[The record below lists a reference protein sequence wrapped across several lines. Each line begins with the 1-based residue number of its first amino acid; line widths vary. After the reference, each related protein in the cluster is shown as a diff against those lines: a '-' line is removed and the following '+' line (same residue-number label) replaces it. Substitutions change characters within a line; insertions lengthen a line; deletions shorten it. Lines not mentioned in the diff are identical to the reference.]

1 MNVFKE
7 IENKANVDDW
17 QKRCV
22 LLNLLSK
29 IALADAEAEVVSR
42 LKNKTFLENLLQFI
56 YYTNRGV
63 GNCLS
68 DISEAL
74 VNKIYKATVEKNYET
89 NVEYFLFLQNINS
102 TILEAIADQTAEAVA
117 GNSGLRWRVPS
128 GLIGHKNFTKALEDK
143 LVASPKR
150 FSFFYETLAEHSN
163 DEKNIVKMAKYINN
177 SWAMRKV
184 VKKKCLSHASLEK
197 MAKVAP
203 EAVAMHSRKLTPQF
217 VDTLALSKNRDTVA
231 SAMMNVNI
239 RPETMRKVLEEAD
252 ETTDYRI
259 IRNVAYNKKATVEN
273 LALAFSK
280 AGTGFYNLKDFV
292 KHAGLMT
299 YIQQKLKD
307 SK

>member
-17 QKRCV
+17 QKRSA
-22 LLNLLSK
+22 LSNLLSK
-29 IALADAEAEVVSR
+29 MALADIEAEVASR
-42 LKNKTFLENLLQFI
+42 LKNKTFLENLLHFM
-56 YYTNRGV
+56 YYINRGA

-68 DISEAL
+68 NISEAL
-74 VNKIYKATVEKNYET
+74 VDKVYSATVKKNYEN
-89 NVEYFLFLQNINS
+89 NVEYFLNFQNINS

-163 DEKNIVKMAKYINN
+163 DEKNIVKMGKYIKNT
-177 SWAMRKV
+177 WAMRKV

-197 MAKVAP
+197 LAKVAP

-252 ETTDYRI
+252 EDKDFCI
-259 IRNVAYNKKATVEN
+259 IRNVAYNKKATLEN

-299 YIQQKLKD
+299 YIQEKLKD